1 VLTFLTMRRPVLI
14 VIDMVNDFL
23 AKWAPDPKQ
32 RLVHSINDLVGI
44 MRQCGHPIIWVR
56 QEFEPNLSDAFPEM
70 KTKDI
75 RITIRGTAGSQID
88 PDLAVAQS
96 DPVVIKKRYS
106 AFYNTDLD
114 QLLHRWRPDALI
126 LAGINTHACVRVTAI
141 DAYQRDWEIVLAADC
156 VDSYDREHH
165 DISMK
170 YMKDKI
176 ATVLSNQEIR
186 LALAANSLR

>member
-1 VLTFLTMRRPVLI
+1 MEARR
-14 VIDMVNDFL
+14 
-23 AKWAPDPKQ
+23 
-32 RLVHSINDLVGI
+32 
-44 MRQCGHPIIWVR
+44 
-56 QEFEPNLSDAFPEM
+56 
-70 KTKDI
+70 
-75 RITIRGTAGSQID
+75 
-88 PDLAVAQS
+88 
-96 DPVVIKKRYS
+96 
-106 AFYNTDLD
+106 
-114 QLLHRWRPDALI
+114 LI

>member
-1 VLTFLTMRRPVLI
+1 MQSPVLI

-23 AKWAPDPKQ
+23 EKWAPAQ
-32 RLVHSINDLVGI
+32 RQQLVRSINDLIGL
-44 MRQCGHPIIWVR
+44 MRQRGHPIIWIR
-56 QEFEPNLSDAFPEM
+56 QEFEPDLRDAFPEM
-70 KTKDI
+70 KTKGI
-75 RITIRGTAGSQID
+75 RITIKGTAGCEIASD
-88 PDLAVAQS
+88 MATAQS

-106 AFYNTDLD
+106 AFFGTDLD
-114 QLLHRWRPDALI
+114 QMLHRLTPDVLI

-141 DAYQRDWEIVLAADC
+141 DAYQRDWEIVVAADC

-176 ATVLSNQEIR
+176 ATVMSNQQIR
-186 LALAANSLR
+186 SALAAN